1 MIKNIAAKILIEK
14 NKIKKIIILKK
25 NTSGTFLVAQC
36 KKKKNLPA
44 SGGDEV
50 SIPDLGGTHMP
61 QNN

>member
-14 NKIKKIIILKK
+14 KQNKKIIILKK
-25 NTSGTFLVAQC
+25 NTSGAFLVAQC
-36 KKKKNLPA
+36 KKKNLPA
-44 SGGDEV
+44 SGRDEV